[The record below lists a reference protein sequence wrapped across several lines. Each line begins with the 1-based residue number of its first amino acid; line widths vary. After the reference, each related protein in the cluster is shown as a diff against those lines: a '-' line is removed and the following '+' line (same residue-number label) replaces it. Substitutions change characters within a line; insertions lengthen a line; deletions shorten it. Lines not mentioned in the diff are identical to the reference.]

1 MIEDPR
7 GDIDYAEEG
16 SGPTIVFVPG
26 SWDTRAA
33 WRGVIPLLRDRF
45 RIVTTSLLGYGG
57 TKERR
62 TTTDSSIDREAE
74 IVEAVVRHAGD
85 AAHLVGHSFG
95 GQVCLAVALRR
106 IAPVL
111 SLTVIEPTAVNLLRR
126 AGELLLYEQIIA
138 LRDRYFPAFESGDK
152 EAARYVIDFF
162 NGNGTFNAFSQ
173 RTRDYIVAT
182 TASNVLDWRSGMGVD
197 EPSATY
203 AAISV
208 PTLVIRGE
216 HGHPST
222 ARSAEVVSNA
232 IPNAFLATVAGAS
245 HLAMA
250 THPNEVARLMIEHLS
265 KLAVGTGR

>member
-1 MIEDPR
+1 MIDDAQ

-33 WRGVIPLLRDRF
+33 WRGVIPVLHGRF

-62 TTTDSSIDREAE
+62 TATDTSIDREAE

-106 IAPVL
+106 IAPLL

-126 AGELLLYEQIIA
+126 AGALALYEQIIA
-138 LRDRYFPAFESGDK
+138 LRDTYFPAFESGDK
-152 EAARYVIDFF
+152 EAARHVIDFF
-162 NGNGTFNAFSQ
+162 NGSGTFDALS
-173 RTRDYIVAT
+173 RRRRDYIVAT
-182 TASNVLDWRSGMGVD
+182 TASNVLDWHSGMGVD
-197 EPSATY
+197 EPLSTY
-203 AAISV
+203 SAISV

-222 ARSAEVVSNA
+222 ARSAEIVSNA
-232 IPNAFLATVAGAS
+232 IPGASLVTVPGAS
-245 HLAMA
+245 HFVMA
-250 THPNEVARLMIEHLS
+250 THPNEIAKLMTEHLS
-265 KLAVGTGR
+265 KLAVGTRR